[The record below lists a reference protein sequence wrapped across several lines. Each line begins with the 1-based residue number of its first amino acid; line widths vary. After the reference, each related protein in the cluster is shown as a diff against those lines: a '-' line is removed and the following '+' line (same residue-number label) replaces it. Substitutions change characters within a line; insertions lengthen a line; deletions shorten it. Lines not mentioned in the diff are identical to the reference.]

1 MHRKRLLKEIRYF
14 WHPGDQG
21 HKTIQKIPI
30 QTTAEWVFCTLHSY
44 SGVIDMGKKVLLTGF
59 DPFGGDT
66 VNPSWEAVKRLN
78 GEVVEDVSIAAEQ
91 IPTVFHHSAAVLEQA
106 IEKHDPDVVIC
117 VGQAGG
123 RAHITPER
131 IAINIDDALIP
142 DNEDREP
149 IDEPI
154 AAHGPAAYWSALP
167 IKLIV
172 KELRKNGIP
181 ASVSNSAGTFVCNHL
196 FYQLMHRIDRTSAN
210 IRGGFIHIPFLPEQT
225 VDKHEPSLS
234 LETIVEGLRIAA
246 VTSALHEKD
255 IRETGGSLS

>member
-1 MHRKRLLKEIRYF
+1 MRYF
-14 WHPGDQG
+14 WLLVEQAGDY
-21 HKTIQKIPI
+21 ILKIPI
-30 QTTAEWVFCTLHSY
+30 QTSAEWVFCTLHSY

-59 DPFGGDT
+59 DPFGGET

-78 GEVVEDVSIAAEQ
+78 GEEAEGVSIAAEQ
-91 IPTVFHHSAAVLEQA
+91 IPTVFHHSAAVLKKA
-106 IEKHDPDVVIC
+106 IEKHKPDVVIC
-117 VGQAGG
+117 AGQAGG

-131 IAINIDDALIP
+131 IAINIDDARIP

-154 AAHGPAAYWSALP
+154 AADGPLAYWSALP

-225 VDKHEPSLS
+225 IDKPEPSLS
-234 LETIVEGLRIAA
+234 LETIVEGLRIGA
-246 VTSALHEKD
+246 VISALHEKD
-255 IRETGGSLS
+255 IRETGGSIS